1 MLPKDVLSSLLE
13 TAGANETLNNKQL
26 INQCFGFVILDILNN

>member
-1 MLPKDVLSSLLE
+1 MLPKDALSSLLE

-26 INQCFGFVILDILNN
+26 INQCFRFAILDNFNN